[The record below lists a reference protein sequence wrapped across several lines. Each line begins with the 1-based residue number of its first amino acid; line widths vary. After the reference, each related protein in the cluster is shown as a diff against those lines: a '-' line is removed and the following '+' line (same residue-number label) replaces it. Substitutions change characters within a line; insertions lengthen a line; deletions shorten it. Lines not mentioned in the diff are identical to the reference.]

1 MFNEKKG
8 SKKSCLHVPKPK
20 KMVMAEK
27 IQAEEVREKLQN
39 VKSRAYERTLTLVI
53 RGRIRLSVNLDVFV
67 MITIF

>member
-1 MFNEKKG
+1 MFACAET
-8 SKKSCLHVPKPK
+8 K

-53 RGRIRLSVNLDVFV
+53 RGRIRLSVNLDEFV

>member
-1 MFNEKKG
+1 MKRKAAKN
-8 SKKSCLHVPKPK
+8 HVCMCRNQ

-53 RGRIRLSVNLDVFV
+53 RGRIRLSVNLDEFV

>member
-1 MFNEKKG
+1 
-8 SKKSCLHVPKPK
+8 
-20 KMVMAEK
+20 MVMAEK